1 MSEMPDMQSGA
12 DRAVAALHSVDE
24 KVNALR
30 EHRLNDPDS
39 FGDKIFKTATP
50 AVVGFVFGK
59 LFELAWKR
67 SVGRKSVRPDGSTNE
82 ATQIAL
88 SLVFAVVSAG
98 LGALVSQLSDRGSK
112 ALVNKRHARQA
123 NRK

>member
-1 MSEMPDMQSGA
+1 MQSGA

-82 ATQIAL
+82 AAQVAL